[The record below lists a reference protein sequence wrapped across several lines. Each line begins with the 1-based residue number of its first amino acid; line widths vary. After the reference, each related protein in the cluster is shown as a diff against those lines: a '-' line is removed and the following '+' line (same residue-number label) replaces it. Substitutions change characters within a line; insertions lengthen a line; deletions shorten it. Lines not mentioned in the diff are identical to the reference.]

1 MEKRVF
7 TIGHS
12 NHAIEAFVALLR
24 LHVVTAVGDVRSAPY
39 SRYNPQFNRENLA
52 ESLRAAGISYVFLG
66 AELGARRENPAC
78 YEDGRVK
85 FDRVAETAQFRGGLE
100 RVSKGAEEFRL
111 ALMCAEKEPL
121 ECHRTILV
129 SRHVEELGIGVT
141 HIHADGLLESHA
153 AAMERLRKMLKLPER
168 DMFRSYE
175 QIIVEAY
182 GAQEERVAYRASD
195 DLNEE
200 QRVNRAEA

>member
-141 HIHADGLLESHA
+141 HIHADGLLESHV

-182 GAQEERVAYRASD
+182 GEQEERVAYRASD